1 MSILLI
7 KLLYYIS
14 WSFSIVLSVNILLAL
29 FNRILKHTVG
39 RDVFLKNRNRSFK
52 TKLLVASPF
61 LIGAVWSL
69 RFAVGYYSVFNPPEG
84 SVPLTP
90 LEEVFN
96 SLVHTLQ
103 TFSLDEDYTEYIT
116 NGRIMM
122 AAAFGEGTKAI
133 DIYGV
138 YAAVLN
144 FLVPVAG
151 GAIVFEIISEFSPRM
166 RLLFAN
172 LRVWTKK
179 YYFSELNDNSLALAK
194 NIVDIERNKA
204 CIIFTDAYTDDEEE
218 KGSERLSKAKSIGA
232 ICLKDDL
239 LNIRLHGRTPKI
251 FLIDGSEI
259 SNLQSLTALLERR
272 DKKTNN
278 AQIFIFS
285 SDKKFSNID
294 EDVAFI
300 VNQEEKMDM
309 MPAVIPVNGL
319 RNMACRLFVDVPLY
333 EPLLNND
340 SSKEKTIIV
349 TILGSGA
356 IGTEFFLTT
365 YWCGQMLD
373 CKLHINVV
381 SKEKQN
387 EENDSKREG
396 NFEGRINF
404 INPEILKTNN
414 PNSDLLI
421 YSEDGERSEPYF
433 SYKYRESDVLSD
445 DFVTLMEEPEL
456 LNTDYFIVAL
466 GSDEDNLEV
475 ANKLRQIVGVHHMY
489 SAPKKK
495 TVISYVIYN
504 SELCCALNKKQ
515 KYNYV
520 PNDDENNISVPDVFM
535 VAFGD
540 LDSVYSVQ
548 NVFLEDISNSA
559 LELQKTYDLQKSM
572 LEAEKKIK
580 YGKNKRFKDIY
591 SYQSNLAKRFHRK
604 YKMFSAGFIESG
616 IFTFDEKTVDAETEF
631 IKFITLTPKDDKIKG
646 LNKTKKEL
654 LDELAWLEHRR
665 WCAYLRT
672 KGFTNPGKSDRG
684 DYKYVKY
691 LNIDNKEHTSKE
703 AHKFISLKLHPCLVE
718 CSKKGIASSRFDD
731 RGFLITESEV
741 KQIPSTDYLD
751 DLSNDR
757 AKRTNIIE
765 DFKKWDYPEFDL
777 ESNEI
782 SKDQVGSSN
791 PYDVSGVIDA
801 IRIYLSGGK
810 KYISIDCF
818 KEALKEI
825 CKSNIKKAR
834 GKTDDCI
841 NQKII
846 KAMDQI
852 KIEKTR
858 PFEKLDIEMIEYSKV
873 DLFSNQLLCIVKSLI
888 EQK

>member
-14 WSFSIVLSVNILLAL
+14 WSFSIVLSINILLSL
-29 FNRILKHTVG
+29 FNRILKHTLG
-39 RDVFLKNRNRSFK
+39 RDIFSKKRNRSFK
-52 TKLLVASPF
+52 TKLLVASLF

-69 RFAVGYYSVFNPPEG
+69 RFAVGYYSVYNPPEG
-84 SVPLTP
+84 SIPLSP
-90 LEEVFN
+90 LEEFFN

-103 TFSLDEDYTEYIT
+103 TFSLDEDYTAYIT
-116 NGRIMM
+116 IGRKMM
-122 AAAFGEGTKAI
+122 AAAFGEGAKSV
-133 DIYGV
+133 DVYGV

-166 RLLFAN
+166 RLLLAN

-218 KGSERLSKAKSIGA
+218 KGSERLTKAKSIGA

-239 LNIRLHGRTPKI
+239 LNIRLHGRTPKV

-259 SNLQSLTALLERR
+259 SNLQTQTALLGRNS
-272 DKKTNN
+272 KKTINPE
-278 AQIFIFS
+278 IFIFS
-285 SDKKFSNID
+285 SDNKYSNID

-300 VNQEEKMDM
+300 VNQVERPDM
-309 MPAVIPVNGL
+309 MPTIIPINGI
-319 RNMACRLFVDVPLY
+319 RNMVCRLFFEVPLY
-333 EPLLNND
+333 EPLLNQD
-340 SSKEKTIIV
+340 QAKEKTLTV
-349 TILGSGA
+349 TILGSGT
-356 IGTEFFLTT
+356 IGTEAFLTT
-365 YWCGQMLD
+365 YWCGQMLG
-373 CKLHINVV
+373 CKLHINVI

-387 EENDSKREG
+387 KGGDSNRKG
-396 NFEGRINF
+396 DFEGRIKY
-404 INPEILKTNN
+404 INPEILETKN
-414 PNSDLLI
+414 PDSELLK
-421 YSEDGERSEPYF
+421 YSESGEQSEPYF
-433 SYKYRESDVLSD
+433 SYEYRESDVLSD
-445 DFVTLMEEPEL
+445 DFVTLMKEPEL
-456 LNTDYFIVAL
+456 LDTDYFIVAL

-475 ANKLRQIVGVHHMY
+475 ANKLRQIVGVHHLY
-489 SAPKKK
+489 SAHEKK

-520 PNDDENNISVPDVFM
+520 PINDENNKIAPDVFM

-548 NVFLEDISNSA
+548 NVFLEDISSSA
-559 LELQKTYDLQKSM
+559 FELQKAYDLQKGM
-572 LEAEKKIK
+572 KEAEKKRK
-580 YGKNKRFKDIY
+580 DAKNKRFQDIY
-591 SYQSNLAKRFHRK
+591 SYQSNIARRFHIK

-616 IFTFDEKTVDAETEF
+616 VFTTGEKAGNEEENFKRFITSVSKDEKV
-631 IKFITLTPKDDKIKG
+631 KG
-646 LNKTKKEL
+646 LNKTKKEV
-654 LDELAWLEHRR
+654 LDGLAWLEHRR

-672 KGFTNPGKSDRG
+672 KGFTNPGKSESG

-691 LNIDNKEHTSKE
+691 LNIDNKEHTRKE

-741 KQIPSTDYLD
+741 MQIPSTDYLD

-757 AKRTNIIE
+757 AKRTRIIE

-777 ESNEI
+777 EFNEI
-782 SKDQVGSSN
+782 SKDLVCSSN

-801 IRIYLSGGK
+801 RHIYLSGEK
-810 KYISIDCF
+810 KYVSIKCF
-818 KEALKEI
+818 KEALREI
-825 CKSNIKKAR
+825 CKSKIKKAK
-834 GKTDDCI
+834 GKTDKDI
-841 NQKII
+841 DRLITNV
-846 KAMDQI
+846 MDE
-852 KIEKTR
+852 IEIVRTR
-858 PFEKLDIEMIEYSKV
+858 PFEKLDIDMIEYSKV
-873 DLFSNQLLCIVKSLI
+873 DLFSNQLLCKVKSI
-888 EQK
+888 IV